1 MPYHASV
8 ALTDIDRRLCELI
21 DARADELL
29 AQLVEH
35 VAIPTGHNYT
45 TGLDQYRGLLTVRL
59 SALGAV
65 IEHIPGQLR
74 PSWLEPP
81 GAGSAPGASQS
92 SIPLVVLAKHHS
104 AKSPCILIVGHLDTV
119 HDPRGSFQK
128 LDVDRSAGIA
138 VGPGCVDMKGGVL
151 IAITALE
158 VLTEAGVDLN
168 WTVLLNSDEEM
179 GSFHSEA
186 ALREAASGHDLG
198 IVLEPALADG
208 ALAVERMGSGQ
219 FKIEVHGRSAHVGRA
234 FADGKSAV
242 NKLAQIITALSKLAD
257 PDHGMI
263 VNVGPLQ
270 GGTATNIVAEYA
282 ACWGNVRFADA
293 QKGDQLVVAIDAQ
306 STSAEAMPRVVV
318 HRHWNRP
325 AKPQTEAVRQF
336 AQAAA
341 ATADDLNQSLPFAST
356 GGVCDGNILQA
367 VGLPALDTL
376 GVRGGN
382 LHRPDEFVELASL
395 VQRCQLLAVLL
406 TRIAEGRVKIPAAQG
421 FPTAPTTGPA
431 DREDH
436 RVESG

>member
-1 MPYHASV
+1 M

-21 DARADELL
+21 EARADQLL

-45 TGLDQYRGLLTVRL
+45 TGLDQYRDLLIERF

-65 IEHIPGQLR
+65 IEHIPGQPR
-74 PSWLEPP
+74 PDWLEQP
-81 GAGSAPGASQS
+81 GAGSASPASLA
-92 SIPLVVLAKHHS
+92 SIPPVVLAKHHLGT
-104 AKSPCILIVGHLDTV
+104 SPCILIVGHLDTV
-119 HDPRGSFQK
+119 HDPHGSFQK
-128 LDVDRSAGIA
+128 LNVDRSAGIA

-151 IAITALE
+151 IAITALQ
-158 VLTEAGVDLN
+158 VLAEAGVDLN

-208 ALAVERMGSGQ
+208 SLAIKRMGSGQ
-219 FKIEVHGRSAHVGRA
+219 FKIEVHGQSAHVGRA
-234 FADGKSAV
+234 FADGESAV
-242 NKLAQIITALSKLAD
+242 NKLARIITALSKLAD

-270 GGTATNIVAEYA
+270 GGAATNIVADYA

-293 QKGDQLVVAIDAQ
+293 QKGEQLAVAIDAL
-306 STSAEAMPRVVV
+306 STSADAMPRVIV
-318 HRHWNRP
+318 HRNWNRP

-336 AQAAA
+336 AHAAA
-341 ATADDLNQSLPFAST
+341 AAADDLHQSLPFAST

-367 VGLPALDTL
+367 AGLPTLDTL

-395 VQRCQLLAVLL
+395 VERCQLLALL
-406 TRIAEGRVKIPAAQG
+406 LARIADGRVRIPA
-421 FPTAPTTGPA
+421 
-431 DREDH
+431 R
-436 RVESG
+436 

>member
-1 MPYHASV
+1 M

-21 DARADELL
+21 DARADQLL

-45 TGLDQYRGLLTVRL
+45 TGLDQYRDVLIHRL
-59 SALGAV
+59 SAVGAV
-65 IEHIPGQLR
+65 IEHIPGQPR
-74 PSWLEPP
+74 PNWLEQP
-81 GAGSAPGASQS
+81 GAGYASGASQA
-92 SIPLVVLAKHHS
+92 SIPPVVLAKHDS
-104 AKSPCILIVGHLDTV
+104 GAAPSILIVGHLDTV

-128 LDVDRSAGIA
+128 LNVDRSAGIA

-158 VLTEAGVDLN
+158 VLTGAGVDLN

-179 GSFHSEA
+179 GSFHSEQ
-186 ALREAASGHDLG
+186 ALRDAAAHHDVG
-198 IVLEPALADG
+198 IVVEPALADG
-208 ALAVERMGSGQ
+208 SLAIERMGSGQ

-234 FADGKSAV
+234 FTDGESAV
-242 NKLAQIITALSKLAD
+242 NKLAQIITTLSKLAD
-257 PDHGMI
+257 PNQGMI

-270 GGTATNIVAEYA
+270 GGTATNIVADYA

-293 QKGDQLVVAIDAQ
+293 QKGDQLAVAIDAQ

-341 ATADDLNQSLPFAST
+341 VTAGDLNQSLPFAST

-367 VGLPALDTL
+367 VGLPTLDTL

-406 TRIAEGRVKIPAAQG
+406 GRIADGRVKIPAAQG
-421 FPTAPTTGPA
+421 LPTAALDPP
-431 DREDH
+431 R
-436 RVESG
+436 R